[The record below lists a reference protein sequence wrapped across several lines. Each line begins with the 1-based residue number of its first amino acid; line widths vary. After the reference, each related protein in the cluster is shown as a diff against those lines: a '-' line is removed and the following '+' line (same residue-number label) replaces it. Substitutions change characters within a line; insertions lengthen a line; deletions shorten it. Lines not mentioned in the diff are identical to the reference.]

1 MERLWDITRD
11 FHLEYQTGKSLVS
24 MSEIELMDEMLELQK
39 LTATQLVDQL
49 DSPWGNRKVSSLVV
63 LMESEMVLAMM

>member
-1 MERLWDITRD
+1 M
-11 FHLEYQTGKSLVS
+11 GKSLVS